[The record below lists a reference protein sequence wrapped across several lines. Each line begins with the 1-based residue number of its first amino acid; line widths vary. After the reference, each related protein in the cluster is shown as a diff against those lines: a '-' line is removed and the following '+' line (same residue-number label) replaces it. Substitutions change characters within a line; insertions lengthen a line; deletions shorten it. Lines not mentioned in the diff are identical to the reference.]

1 MSTAIRKFIRN
12 SFLIANKLR
21 VAICWIACFSYTC
34 IQPIVAQV
42 CANPSGEIVF
52 NQTFGTVSNP
62 VSLAGLTTYE
72 YEPINCPG
80 DGQYTLAT
88 TLDGNC
94 FNATWYAVSTDH
106 TSSDGQGNM
115 LIVNGGSL
123 AGTFYQQPVSGL
135 CKGTSYEVSVWVL
148 NLLKTGTCSNPL
160 IPNLSIHIETKDGFL
175 IQSTVIGLIQQA
187 DTPTWRRCS
196 TVFTVPTTDG
206 EVVIKLINNQGDL
219 GCGNDMLID
228 DLQVKQC
235 SECVGPPE
243 LVYVPDVFT
252 PNNDGV
258 NDNLAVFLS
267 PSASSSFALNIYNR
281 WGSLIFTSTDPT
293 YKWDGNYAGTACA
306 TGAYTWVIAYRSST
320 LPRIETVKTGHV
332 LLMR

>member
-1 MSTAIRKFIRN
+1 MASAIRKFIRN
-12 SFLIANKLR
+12 SYLIANKLR
-21 VAICWIACFSYTC
+21 LAICLVTCLFYTFF
-34 IQPIVAQV
+34 QPVVAQV
-42 CANPSGEIVF
+42 CADPSGELVF
-52 NQTFGTVSNP
+52 NQTFGTASNP
-62 VSLAGLTTYE
+62 VSIAGLTPYE

-80 DGQYTLAT
+80 DGQYTIAPV
-88 TLDGNC
+88 LDDSC

-106 TSSDGQGNM
+106 TPSDVQGNM
-115 LIVNGGSL
+115 LVINGGSQ
-123 AGTFYQQPVSGL
+123 AGIFYRQPVSGL

-160 IPNLSIHIETKDGFL
+160 IPNLSINVETNDGL
-175 IQSTVIGLIQQA
+175 IIQSTNIGPIQQT
-187 DTPTWRRCS
+187 DIPTWRRCS
-196 TVFTVPTTDG
+196 ILFTVPTADG

-252 PNNDGV
+252 PNNDGI
-258 NDNLAVFLS
+258 NDTLAIFLRT
-267 PSASSSFALNIYNR
+267 SASSSFSLKIYNR
-281 WGSLIFTSTDPT
+281 WGSLIFTSTDPAH
-293 YKWDGNYAGTACA
+293 KWDGNYAGVACA
-306 TGAYTWVIAYRSST
+306 SGTYSWVIAYRSGTS
-320 LPRIETVKTGHV
+320 PRNEIVRTGHV